1 MPLILLL
8 LLLLDSNEIKW
19 RANGDFKL
27 QYWRFQKG
35 ESIHFWHLFNIL
47 FASPRKGASICISAK
62 RKNTSMHA
70 TYCSF
75 QVKWTLV
82 AVKHQPHFHS
92 QKYWLQERLLTYFLM
107 FLAQYFITSKLLL
120 HIFKLNCKKIVLK
133 VVNKQRLLYFALQ

>member
-1 MPLILLL
+1 MFNGRKLWIAIRKKNMPLILLL

-47 FASPRKGASICISAK
+47 FASPRKRLYLHFCK
-62 RKNTSMHA
+62 TSKTHMHA

-82 AVKHQPHFHS
+82 AVKTPLPFSIHR
-92 QKYWLQERLLTYFLM
+92 KYDYGKGYWHIFSW
-107 FLAQYFITSKLLL
+107 FLAQYFITSKLFIA
-120 HIFKLNCKKIVLK
+120 HF
-133 VVNKQRLLYFALQ
+133 